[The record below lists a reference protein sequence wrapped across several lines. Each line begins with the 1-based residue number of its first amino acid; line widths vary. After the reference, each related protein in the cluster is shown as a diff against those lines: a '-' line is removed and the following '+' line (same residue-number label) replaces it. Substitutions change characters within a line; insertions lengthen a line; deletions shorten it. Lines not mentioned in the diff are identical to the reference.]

1 MNKIESKVQEEIIS
15 YLKKNR
21 VYHFRFQAQSNLN
34 GLPDIICLY
43 KGFFIG
49 LELKREKGGKPTSLQ
64 LRKIKA
70 INDNGGI
77 GLIVRSVYEV
87 EMLLDVINDYYVYDN
102 ICSEGILAYYEI
114 RKSANEKK

>member
-1 MNKIESKVQEEIIS
+1 MSKIESKVQEEIIS

-34 GLPDIICLY
+34 GLPDILCLY

-49 LELKREKGGKPTSLQ
+49 LELKREKGGKPTGLQ
-64 LRKIKA
+64 LRKIKS
-70 INDNGGI
+70 INDNGGVGI
-77 GLIVRSVYEV
+77 IVRSAYEV

-102 ICSEGILAYYEI
+102 ICSEDILAYYEI

>member
-1 MNKIESKVQEEIIS
+1 MLESKIQKDILAF
-15 YLKKNR
+15 LKRNR

-43 KGFFIG
+43 KGFFLG
-49 LELKREKGGKPTSLQ
+49 LELKRENGGAPTQLQ

-77 GLIVRSVYEV
+77 GVIVRSVDEV
-87 EMLLDVINDYYVYDN
+87 ETLLKEIDEGKYD
-102 ICSEGILAYYEI
+102 
-114 RKSANEKK
+114 

>member
-1 MNKIESKVQEEIIS
+1 MNDRLENKVQKDVLS
-15 YLKKNR
+15 YLKRNR

-43 KGFFIG
+43 KGFFLG
-49 LELKREKGGKPTSLQ
+49 LELKREKGGVPTQLQ

-77 GLIVRSVYEV
+77 GLIVKNIEEVEKLFQDINRGVYEKKK
-87 EMLLDVINDYYVYDN
+87 
-102 ICSEGILAYYEI
+102 EI
-114 RKSANEKK
+114 